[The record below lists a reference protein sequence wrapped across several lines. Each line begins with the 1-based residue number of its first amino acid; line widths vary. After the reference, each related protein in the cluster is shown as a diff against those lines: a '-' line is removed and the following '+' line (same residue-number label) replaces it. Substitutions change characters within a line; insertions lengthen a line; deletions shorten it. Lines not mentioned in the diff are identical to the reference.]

1 MPIDI
6 GSGSAKKA
14 LAAAERLELGMRQ
27 RLELGMR
34 QRVLARPAAY
44 NAGG

>member
-27 RLELGMR
+27 R
-34 QRVLARPAAY
+34 VLARPAAY

>member
-14 LAAAERLELGMRQ
+14 LAATERLEP
-27 RLELGMR
+27 GMR
-34 QRVLARPAAY
+34 QRVLAGPAAHY
-44 NAGG
+44 AGG

>member
-14 LAAAERLELGMRQ
+14 LAAPE

-34 QRVLARPAAY
+34 QRVLARPAAD